1 MSEILLIY
9 LYFVILSYSLVMWLL
24 IEVGGVD
31 IELMAYMMCAAFIF
45 AIVPIGNMI
54 VSFMI
59 LSSICKKSLQTF
71 ASNYSK

>member
-31 IELMAYMMCAAFIF
+31 IELMTYMMCAAFIF

-59 LSSICKKSLQTF
+59 LGSICKKLLQTF
-71 ASNYSK
+71 ASNYSR